1 MARIIVKSGYM
12 KGQKHKEYYVSYIAT
27 RDGVETYTSDGGK
40 KPSTKKQIRMISQME
55 NDFPSLKEL
64 DEYED
69 YQKSPTRANASALIS
84 AGIDFHLDQIVTKE
98 NYIDYISHRPR
109 VEKLGEHGLF
119 SDAGVNV
126 NLSEA
131 VKEVGHHQ
139 GNVWTHIISLKRED
153 ASRLGYDQARS
164 WMALCQSKRNELA
177 NAMKISSENLRWYAA
192 FHNEGHHPH
201 IHMVVYST
209 DSKEGYLTS
218 QGIHNIRKM
227 FASEIFENDLMHI
240 YKKQTEVRDELKKF
254 GKEKMTAVI
263 DQMNQ
268 PYHDDPIIFEK
279 IIQLKESLKDYH
291 GRLMYAYIPKDAKQ
305 LINDIVRQMEKDQSI
320 RQLYEQWLLYKKDIV
335 STYGH
340 EEFVNRLPLFE
351 QKEFKSIKNM
361 ILREV
366 MDTNLND
373 FDLKINDYDNSDE
386 QFNNISRN
394 EEYRKYVQI
403 RKIIREYEFD
413 KIPDA
418 IDCLENSNFS
428 FSKYLLGKVYN
439 EGIFVDRDINKA
451 IRCFKECDK
460 NPYSDYQ
467 LFKIYRE
474 LDEMPTALTYLK
486 DSADCGCDMAQFY
499 LGKMLYTGK
508 EIDKDIEQGL
518 DYLNRSAESDNM
530 YAQYL
535 LGKIYLQGV
544 DVVQDKE
551 LAMYYLGQSAIQGNE
566 NAIYLLEHPYS
577 YQNQSLSYL
586 TARFFHHAS
595 RIIQNNY
602 PLKEQILSGV
612 EHRLKLKILKK
623 RSALGHKEDDHSL
636 RF

>member
-12 KGQKHKEYYVSYIAT
+12 KGQKHKEYYVGYIAT
-27 RDGVETYTSDGGK
+27 RDGVETYTSDGGE
-40 KPSTKKQIRMISQME
+40 KPSTKKQIKMISQME

-126 NLSEA
+126 NLNEA
-131 VKEVGHHQ
+131 VKEVGCHQ

-153 ASRLGYDQARS
+153 ASRLGYDQAKN

-177 NAMKISSENLRWYAA
+177 NAMKISPENLRWYAA

-201 IHMVVYST
+201 IHMVVYSS

-218 QGIHNIRKM
+218 QGIHDIRKM
-227 FASEIFENDLMHI
+227 FASEIFKNDLLHI
-240 YKKQTEVRDELKKF
+240 YKKQTEARDELKKF
-254 GKEKMTAVI
+254 SREKMTAVI

-268 PYHDDPIIFEK
+268 PYHDDPVIFEK

-291 GRLMYAYIPKDAKQ
+291 GRLMYAYIPKNAKQ

-340 EEFVNRLPLFE
+340 EEFVNKLPLFE

-361 ILREV
+361 ILKEV
-366 MDTNLND
+366 MKTDLDN
-373 FDLKINDYDNSDE
+373 FDLQLHDDDTDE

-418 IDCLENSNFS
+418 IVWLENSNFS

-439 EGIFVDRDINKA
+439 EGIFVDRDINEA
-451 IRCFKECDK
+451 IQCFKECDK
-460 NPYSDYQ
+460 NPYSEYQ

-474 LDEMPTALTYLK
+474 LDEMTTALTYLK
-486 DSADCGCDMAQFY
+486 DSADGGCDMAQFY
-499 LGKMLYTGK
+499 LGEMLFYGD
-508 EIDKDIEQGL
+508 EFDKDIELGMEYL
-518 DYLNRSAESDNM
+518 KKSADYRNM

-535 LGKIYLQGV
+535 LGKIYLQGA

-566 NAIYLLEHPYS
+566 NAIYLLEHPDS

-586 TARFFHHAS
+586 TARFFHHAG

>member
-1 MARIIVKSGYM
+1 
-12 KGQKHKEYYVSYIAT
+12 
-27 RDGVETYTSDGGK
+27 
-40 KPSTKKQIRMISQME
+40 
-55 NDFPSLKEL
+55 
-64 DEYED
+64 
-69 YQKSPTRANASALIS
+69 
-84 AGIDFHLDQIVTKE
+84 
-98 NYIDYISHRPR
+98 
-109 VEKLGEHGLF
+109 
-119 SDAGVNV
+119 
-126 NLSEA
+126 
-131 VKEVGHHQ
+131 
-139 GNVWTHIISLKRED
+139 
-153 ASRLGYDQARS
+153 
-164 WMALCQSKRNELA
+164 MALCQSKRNELA
-177 NAMKISSENLRWYAA
+177 NAMKISPENLRWYAA

-201 IHMVVYST
+201 IHMVVYSS

-218 QGIHNIRKM
+218 QGIHDIRKM
-227 FASEIFENDLMHI
+227 FASEIFKNDLLHI
-240 YKKQTEVRDELKKF
+240 YKKQTEARDELKKF
-254 GKEKMTAVI
+254 SREKMTAVI

-268 PYHDDPIIFEK
+268 PYHDDPVIFEK

-291 GRLMYAYIPKDAKQ
+291 GRLMYAYIPKNAKQ

-340 EEFVNRLPLFE
+340 EEFVNKLPLFE

-361 ILREV
+361 ILKEV
-366 MDTNLND
+366 MKTDLDN
-373 FDLKINDYDNSDE
+373 FDLQLHDDDTDE

-418 IDCLENSNFS
+418 IVWLENSNFS

-439 EGIFVDRDINKA
+439 EGIFVDRDINEA
-451 IRCFKECDK
+451 IQCFKECDK
-460 NPYSDYQ
+460 NPYSEYQ

-474 LDEMPTALTYLK
+474 LDEMTTALTYLK
-486 DSADCGCDMAQFY
+486 DSADGGCDMAQFY
-499 LGKMLYTGK
+499 LGEMLFYGD
-508 EIDKDIEQGL
+508 EFDKDIELGMEYL
-518 DYLNRSAESDNM
+518 KKSADYRNM

-535 LGKIYLQGV
+535 LGKIYLQGA

-566 NAIYLLEHPYS
+566 NAIYLLEHPDS

-586 TARFFHHAS
+586 TARFFHHAG